1 MAETALPQFID
12 DTFDDEQDEHLL
24 EQRAV
29 ERRRL
34 FTATIDTYLVL
45 VVGILVAIGLI
56 MVWSTTFFWSDPQSA
71 IFLQQLRNAVIGI
84 VVMFVLSL
92 INYRLWRRLSIPL
105 MAVTIIALI
114 GVLMLG
120 ESVFG
125 AKRAFFEGAVQPSEV
140 AVLSV
145 IIYMAAWMSSKKDKL
160 KRLTYGLLPFALL
173 VGFIA
178 GLIILEPHLSTAALI
193 LITASIMFFLAG
205 AEWKQILT
213 VLAAFAFAGIIAI
226 SQFDYAQARVESFR
240 DLLVDPLLASD
251 HTQSAIYGFL
261 RGGLSGVGLGEGYQ
275 KFAALPAPHTDS
287 IFAVIGEELGL
298 VGCGLV
304 ISLYVIFLLRG
315 YRISRKAPELVW
327 GAAGG
332 RHDHGHRGGSDD
344 EHRCHGCH
352 DAFHRCAAAL
362 HQLWRLVAGV
372 LAGGGWLPV
381 EHLAGDHAQIRLGAQ
396 SQRNAVPARHARLDL
411 AGAAARSGMSTA
423 SPAPPLT
430 ILVSAGGTGGGV
442 YPALT
447 VVDALRRRAPGCRV
461 HFVGSRGG
469 MESKLVPRDRV
480 DGYHTLRSGPI
491 HGVSLLRR
499 LVSAVQILLG
509 IGQAW
514 NLARRLQ
521 PDVLFLTGGWVTF
534 PAAVGCWLR
543 GVPIAIYVPDIEP
556 ALANKVLSRI
566 ARLVMTP
573 VEESRAF
580 FPKGTNVVR
589 VGYPLRDELLAAS
602 REDGHRPFWP

>member
-12 DTFDDEQDEHLL
+12 DTFDEEQDERLL

-56 MVWSTTFFWSDPQSA
+56 MVWSTTFFWSEPQSA
-71 IFLQQLRNAVIGI
+71 IFLQQVRNAVIGI

-105 MAVTIIALI
+105 MAATIIALI

-145 IIYMAAWMSSKKDKL
+145 IIYMAAWMSSKRDKL

-173 VGFIA
+173 VGLIA

-213 VLAAFAFAGIIAI
+213 VLAAFAFAGVIAI
-226 SQFDYAQARVESFR
+226 SQLNYAQERVQSFR

-261 RGGLSGVGLGEGYQ
+261 RGGIGGVGLGEGYQ

-298 VGCGLV
+298 VGCALV
-304 ISLYVIFLLRG
+304 IGLYVVFLVRG
-315 YRISRKAPELVW
+315 YRIARQAPDSFGALM
-327 GAAGG
+327 AAGLTTSIVVEAMMNIAVMAAMMPFTG
-332 RHDHGHRGGSDD
+332 VPLPFISFGGSS
-344 EHRCHGCH
+344 
-352 DAFHRCAAAL
+352 
-362 HQLWRLVAGV
+362 LVA
-372 LAGGGWLPV
+372 
-381 EHLAGDHAQIRLGAQ
+381 
-396 SQRNAVPARHARLDL
+396 
-411 AGAAARSGMSTA
+411 
-423 SPAPPLT
+423 
-430 ILVSAGGTGGGV
+430 
-442 YPALT
+442 
-447 VVDALRRRAPGCRV
+447 
-461 HFVGSRGG
+461 
-469 MESKLVPRDRV
+469 
-480 DGYHTLRSGPI
+480 
-491 HGVSLLRR
+491 SL
-499 LVSAVQILLG
+499 
-509 IGQAW
+509 
-514 NLARRLQ
+514 
-521 PDVLFLTGGWVTF
+521 
-534 PAAVGCWLR
+534 AAVGL
-543 GVPIAIYVPDIEP
+543 
-556 ALANKVLSRI
+556 LLSI
-566 ARLVMTP
+566 
-573 VEESRAF
+573 SRATTRKSG
-580 FPKGTNVVR
+580 PVR
-589 VGYPLRDELLAAS
+589 KVNETLSLPGMRGSIS
-602 REDGHRPFWP
+602 RVRRRTAE